1 MSLDA
6 SSSSTFEN
14 IPLLP
19 LIQNDSFQAKV
30 LTSNG
35 KTINLILKK
44 NERVIDLENKLLE
57 TFLTKNDDND
67 NQQLQQNN
75 KKLIKKFR
83 FILNGK
89 ILKKNEL
96 VNKFNLNF
104 LVLHCSIT
112 EEEDEKFD
120 ESVLKKKGKEREVD
134 IEENENL
141 LSSRE
146 FQNSNTTTITSD
158 TAVISSSLSQTS
170 PEARGFER
178 LRSIAGLTEDE
189 VNGLR
194 ERFHL
199 LRDNEDVHNNNNLTN
214 AEDEWID
221 NSANG
226 NKKKKKKLYI

>member
-67 NQQLQQNN
+67 NQQSQQNN
-75 KKLIKKFR
+75 KQLIKKFR

-221 NSANG
+221 NSAN
-226 NKKKKKKLYI
+226 